1 MSWMRLWF
9 FWHVLHQDSLD
20 RPVNIRL
27 LQGSPYPAC
36 GQKLEYYLEERIEG
50 ICKWKPGVYEEK
62 CRPSKE
68 YSEKNQNSS
77 HIELK
82 GQALE

>member
-1 MSWMRLWF
+1 LKRESKAF
-9 FWHVLHQDSLD
+9 ADGNQ
-20 RPVNIRL
+20 
-27 LQGSPYPAC
+27 
-36 GQKLEYYLEERIEG
+36 
-50 ICKWKPGVYEEK
+50 VYTRKK
-62 CRPSKE
+62 CRPLKE